1 MDGLYPITQPAQSNI
16 QFHSTLIPNCS
27 SQQPATSP
35 PTPRHSP
42 STPRH
47 SPSPSST
54 NNEQRPSPSS
64 SPSSLNL
71 AVAQLV
77 ESYRCPAR

>member
-1 MDGLYPITQPAQSNI
+1 MDWLYPITQPAQSNI

-35 PTPRHSP
+35 PTA
-42 STPRH
+42 RH

-77 ESYRCPAR
+77 ESCRCPAR